1 MKKRYQHIGIAVL
14 MSSAFVLTA
23 CQSGTPGTTPGSGQ
37 ASMEAG
43 KLAEA
48 IRQKYEE
55 KYEYTEPMRGVA
67 RDEKLELQMGFDI
80 KGGEFIE
87 YTQIVNVYEDAELTQ
102 PVGSHFEWDE
112 EKQILSVTPPRWN
125 AAGISSVGLDSDDP
139 GYSPSASSLFE
150 KGELQ
155 DWGNLPQYYM
165 AQYVDSETGEA
176 LEKPRVTV
184 FTVDHEIHAA
194 PKLSLQINEEGKP
207 VFRWQEVKG
216 AERYYVMSLS
226 YSEESGFSGDGL
238 VRGSTED
245 TQWIPDSTAQFITYS
260 VSEADRSAPYYIE
273 KYGEGTE
280 AVPKDAEYDTYY
292 CVIAVSEEGTS
303 AISNVLDVKNIA
315 RKIPYT
321 EEVGMSLS
329 EEGSNYAERFADMPS
344 YKWVTMCDGTLV
356 QKLINYDFEQAET
369 TTETWGEYEKED
381 MSDLRVVEVDI
392 VKVPYVID
400 GTDFTGVVVVENYDP
415 GTWEEELEKIH
426 QRQEGLRSRAGAVTP
441 ELTEEDADEGENGSS
456 SASSG
461 DDLSQEYEVTANS
474 ALSEY
479 LAVNMMNANPLIRLE
494 EFPDSADTSYLL
506 DAWEEAVYQN
516 PMVLGVKS
524 AAILNSG
531 AMLAVEYDTEADE
544 IRQKQKEIDAEVKRV
559 VGEIITQD
567 MTELEKELA
576 INQYLCDIAEYDMGA
591 LENAEENDFAE
602 VDEEFN
608 DSFTP
613 YGVLLNKT
621 GVCSSYAGA
630 FKLLA
635 QEAGLDCIVVT
646 GYLEGDLPHAWNKVK
661 IDGSWTIVDATNN
674 DNELI
679 FNALLNLPD
688 YAADK
693 VLVED
698 ERYVLDSMT
707 GEYRAET
714 DEREYYRINNK
725 FYEQDQI
732 TAPLTEELQE
742 EGTAVLRTDYTL
754 SDEEF
759 MRIAQN
765 VISQYGSDELG
776 GYYWMG
782 VIYLTDEY

>member
-1 MKKRYQHIGIAVL
+1 MKNGYQHMAIAVL
-14 MSSAFVLTA
+14 ISAAFLLTA
-23 CQSGTPGTTPGSGQ
+23 CQSGTGSGQ
-37 ASMEAG
+37 TSMEAG
-43 KLAEA
+43 KLADS
-48 IRQKYEE
+48 IRQKYDE
-55 KYEYTEPMRGVA
+55 KYEYTEPLRDVA
-67 RDEKLELQMGFDI
+67 RDEHLELQMGFDI
-80 KGGEFIE
+80 KGGEFTE
-87 YTQIVNVYEDAELTQ
+87 YTQIVNVYKDAELTQ
-102 PVGSHFEWDE
+102 PVGSHFEWDA

-125 AAGISSVGLDSDDP
+125 AAGISSIDLDSDDP
-139 GYSPSASSLFE
+139 GYSPTTSSLFE
-150 KGELQ
+150 KGELK

-165 AQYVDSETGEA
+165 VQYVDTETGEA
-176 LEKPRVTV
+176 LEKPKVTV
-184 FTVDHEIHAA
+184 FTVDHEVHTA

-207 VFRWQEVKG
+207 VFRWQKIKG
-216 AERYYVMSLS
+216 AERYYIMTLS
-226 YSEESGFSGDGL
+226 YSEESGFSGNGF
-238 VRGSTED
+238 VRGSTDD

-260 VSEADRSAPYYIE
+260 VSEADRSEPYYIE

-280 AVPKDAEYDTYY
+280 AIPRDSEYETYY
-292 CVIAVSEEGTS
+292 CVIAASEEGTS
-303 AISNVLDVKNIA
+303 AISNVLDVKDIA
-315 RKIPYT
+315 RKVPYT
-321 EEVGMSLS
+321 EEVKMSLS
-329 EEGSNYAERFADMPS
+329 EEGSNYVEHFADMPS

-356 QKLINYDFEQAET
+356 QKLVNYDFEQAET

-381 MSDLRVVEVDI
+381 MSDLRLVEVNI
-392 VKVPYVID
+392 VKIPYVID
-400 GTDFTGVVVVENYDP
+400 GTDFTGVTVVENYDP
-415 GTWEEELEKIH
+415 DTWKDELEKIH
-426 QRQEGLRSRAGAVTP
+426 DRQEGLRSRAGAVTP
-441 ELTEEDADEGENGSS
+441 ELTEGDTGEDGNDSGVT
-456 SASSG
+456 SSG
-461 DDLSQEYEVTANS
+461 NDISQEYEVTANS

-479 LAVNMMNANPLIRLE
+479 LAVNMMNANPLISLE
-494 EFPDSADTSYLL
+494 EFPESADSSYLL

-516 PMVLGVKS
+516 PMVLGVRS
-524 AAILNSG
+524 AVVLNDGS
-531 AMLAVEYDTEADE
+531 MLAVEYETDADE
-544 IRQKQKEIDAEVKRV
+544 IKQKQKEIAAEVKKV
-559 VGEIITQD
+559 VGEIITED

-576 INQYLCDIAEYDMGA
+576 INQYLCDAAEYDMRA
-591 LENAEENDFAE
+591 LENAEENDFAQ

-613 YGVLLNKT
+613 YGVLINKT

-635 QEAGLDCIVVT
+635 QEAGLECIVVT

-661 IDGSWTIVDATNN
+661 IDGSWNIVDTTNN

-698 ERYVLDSMT
+698 ERYVIDSET
-707 GEYRAET
+707 DEYRADT
-714 DEREYYRINNK
+714 DDREYYRINNK

-732 TAPLTEELQE
+732 TDPLTEELKA

-759 MRIAQN
+759 TDIAQN
-765 VISQYGSDELG
+765 VISQYGSEELG